1 MKPMPTLH
9 VCSLARLAETVTVT
23 GASHMVTLINADTP
37 VPRPTRI
44 APERHLFIGIHDIT
58 TPLDGAILPGEEH
71 VAALIDFVQRWD
83 RAKPLV
89 IHCYAGISR
98 STAAAYISACA
109 LFPNAGEM
117 RLAQRLRAA
126 SPTATPNGRLI
137 ETADA
142 LLGRGGRMRAAIAA
156 IGMGALA
163 YEGEPFHL
171 PFD

>member
-1 MKPMPTLH
+1 MPTLH

-37 VPRPTRI
+37 VPRPACI

-58 TPLDGAILPGEEH
+58 TPLDGCVLPAEEH
-71 VAALIDFVQRWD
+71 VQTLIDFVQRWD

-109 LFPNAGEM
+109 LLPDADEM

-137 ETADA
+137 ETADI
-142 LLGRGGRMRAAIAA
+142 LLGRDGRMRAAIAS

>member
-1 MKPMPTLH
+1 
-9 VCSLARLAETVTVT
+9 
-23 GASHMVTLINADTP
+23 
-37 VPRPTRI
+37 
-44 APERHLFIGIHDIT
+44 
-58 TPLDGAILPGEEH
+58 
-71 VAALIDFVQRWD
+71 
-83 RAKPLV
+83 
-89 IHCYAGISR
+89 
-98 STAAAYISACA
+98 
-109 LFPNAGEM
+109 M